1 MHDKFFQQQMEW
13 LGDKG
18 IDLHPW
24 GFKDQ
29 SSQMTWV
36 VVNIGMLTKYSLPT

>member
-1 MHDKFFQQQMEW
+1 MQIIILHKKWVAWW
-13 LGDKG
+13 LKT
-18 IDLHPW
+18 LFPSL

-36 VVNIGMLTKYSLPT
+36 VVKGGKLTEYCLPT